1 MRTDGG
7 VPRAGT
13 VVRNAAAAERL
24 RTLVE
29 RRGGAGSLAEGALL
43 IALEHYPDLDMDHY
57 LARLDTLATVL
68 GARLPAQAGDVE
80 RIIALNRFLFDEHGF
95 APNRE
100 DFADPRN
107 SFLNDVIERRVG
119 IPISLSIVYIEIGRR
134 IGLALD
140 GLSFPQ
146 HFLVRCALA
155 DGAAVIDPCLAGAS
169 LSIEQLQQRLGA
181 LRMGHRPSRAEV
193 SALLTAASRREIL
206 ARMLRNLKAV
216 YMGAGQFEDALV
228 AVDRIVM
235 LTPTA
240 AGELRDRGWLYHRL
254 ECFAAA
260 LADYRRYLELA
271 PQAADADEA
280 RERVVE
286 LERLAARVN

>member
-1 MRTDGG
+1 MRPT
-7 VPRAGT
+7 AALA
-13 VVRNAAAAERL
+13 VRNAEAAARL
-24 RTLVE
+24 QRLVE
-29 RRGGAGSLAEGALL
+29 SNAAAGSLAEGALL
-43 IALEHYPDLDMDHY
+43 IAQEHYPDLDVARY
-57 LARLDTLATVL
+57 LARLDTMGAVL
-68 GARLPAQAGDVE
+68 RARLSEEAGDVE
-80 RIIALNRFLFDEHGF
+80 RIRALNRFLFEEQGF
-95 APNRE
+95 GPNAS

-107 SFLNDVIERRVG
+107 SFLNEVLERRVG
-119 IPISLSIVYIEIGRR
+119 IPITLSIVYIEVGRR

-155 DGAAVIDPCLAGAS
+155 DGAAVLDPFLGGAS
-169 LSIEQLQQRLGA
+169 LSIDELQRRLGA
-181 LRMGHRPSRAEV
+181 LRLGHRPSRAEV

-216 YMGAGQFEDALV
+216 YLEAERFGDALV

-240 AGELRDRGWLYHRL
+240 ATELRDRGWLYHRL
-254 ECFAAA
+254 DCFGAA

-271 PQAADADEA
+271 PLAADADEV
-280 RERVVE
+280 RSRVVE
-286 LERLAARVN
+286 LQILASRLN